1 LEFGVRGLKKAVKHD
16 IAIPDF
22 PIGKIP
28 ISERVDP
35 LTIGVRGFELH
46 VTALTEF
53 ARSRIPISRFPK
65 GRSPK
70 ELTVG
75 SGLPSGVEEYF
86 DS

>member
-1 LEFGVRGLKKAVKHD
+1 VNHD
-16 IAIPDF
+16 FSCVDF

-70 ELTVG
+70 ELTMG
-75 SGLPSGVEEYF
+75 SGISSGVEEYF

>member
-1 LEFGVRGLKKAVKHD
+1 MNCVRVNREFLSRD
-16 IAIPDF
+16 
-22 PIGKIP
+22 IP

-46 VTALTEF
+46 VIVLTEF
-53 ARSRIPISRFPK
+53 ARSRIPISHFPK